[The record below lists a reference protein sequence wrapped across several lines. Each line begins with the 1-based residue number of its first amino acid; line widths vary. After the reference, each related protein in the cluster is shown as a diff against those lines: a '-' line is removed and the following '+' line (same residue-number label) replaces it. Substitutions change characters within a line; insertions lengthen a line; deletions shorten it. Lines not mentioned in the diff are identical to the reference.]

1 MCFLLWIWT
10 SLLPRGLS
18 EHQCTQWSSYHMV
31 CPELWCGVYTTWFVL
46 SARVH
51 NDSLTVLPRGLSR
64 APVYTMILLSLRR
77 PFWATAY
84 TVNHSPSDPS
94 WSLVYTNGPLTMWS
108 ILRAGVH
115 NDPLTTWSVLRAGVH
130 NDPLTTWSV
139 LRVGVHNDPLAVLP
153 HGPSWALVYTIILLP
168 PGMSWAPVY
177 IMILLPHGL
186 SWASAWTDL
195 CYCAPYFYLIA
206 GYVCVHH
213 DPIAMCSPSV
223 VPSGLLHD

>member
-18 EHQCTQWSSYHMV
+18 EHRCTQWSSYHMV
-31 CPELWCGVYTTWFVL
+31 RPELWCGVYTTWFVL

-130 NDPLTTWSV
+130 NYPLTTWYVLSAGVHNDPLTTWSV
-139 LRVGVHNDPLAVLP
+139 LSVGMNR
-153 HGPSWALVYTIILLP
+153 SLLLC
-168 PGMSWAPVY
+168 SV
-177 IMILLPHGL
+177 LLPHSWICMCTPWPHCHVL
-186 SWASAWTDL
+186 SLRCPKWLTSRLDPVEQWFFCHTPIPPRASKLYWQ
-195 CYCAPYFYLIA
+195 
-206 GYVCVHH
+206 
-213 DPIAMCSPSV
+213 
-223 VPSGLLHD
+223 